1 MSPIRQLLAIR
12 QLWGLCDSYESYPT
26 VTKKNLQCHY
36 WATVVSLFC
45 TTGIPFC
52 LDELFS
58 SSCFSPPNRDEKV
71 NWKLS
76 KKYISIDQR
85 YFYGV
90 FTTRMMSYVKKINKC
105 LCRSHRRCSA
115 KKMFL
120 KNLQYSHENTCIG
133 VSLQTFRFAVLLTSD
148 TNSYIF
154 LQILRNFKGYHFEEP
169 FQMTTSYFMN
179 KHWNNSSK
187 KN

>member
-1 MSPIRQLLAIR
+1 MRSMQQLSILS
-12 QLWGLCDSYESYPT
+12 DSCKK
-26 VTKKNLQCHY
+26 KKNLQCHY

-45 TTGIPFC
+45 TTGIPLC

-76 KKYISIDQR
+76 KKYILIDQR
-85 YFYGV
+85 YFYGA
-90 FTTRMMSYVKKINKC
+90 FTTHMMSYVKKINKC
-105 LCRSHRRCSA
+105 LCRISSFYRRSHRRCSA

-120 KNLQYSHENTCIG
+120 KNLQYSHENTCVG